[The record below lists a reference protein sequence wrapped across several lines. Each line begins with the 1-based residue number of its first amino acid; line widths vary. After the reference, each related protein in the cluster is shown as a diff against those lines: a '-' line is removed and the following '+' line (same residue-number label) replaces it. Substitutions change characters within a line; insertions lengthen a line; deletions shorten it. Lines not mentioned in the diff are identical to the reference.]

1 MKFDEEME
9 QAAKKI
15 QNRYRKKQNN
25 REKQPRNQQKESNV
39 PPKHEIPGLIS
50 HKSLNFKKNLKS

>member
-15 QNRYRKKQNN
+15 QDKYRKKQND
-25 REKQPRNQQKESNV
+25 RQKLPQVEIKKPVLEPKKQ
-39 PPKHEIPGLIS
+39 IPG
-50 HKSLNFKKNLKS
+50 FF